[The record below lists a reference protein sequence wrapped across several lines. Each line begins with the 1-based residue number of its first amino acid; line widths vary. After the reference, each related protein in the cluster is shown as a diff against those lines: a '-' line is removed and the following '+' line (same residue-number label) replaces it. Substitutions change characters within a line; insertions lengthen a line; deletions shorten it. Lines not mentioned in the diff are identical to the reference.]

1 MQALVFWRDLG
12 LQGLTCIHVDAHL
25 DVQDSGLS
33 PELMSQFL
41 DGVPPQDL
49 RGTPELPWGGLHCG
63 NYLYPAL
70 VSGLVSHLV
79 WVVPPHLLEE
89 GQSLL
94 SWAREEVGRW
104 VDLTLEEWSGLR
116 AVSSA
121 QVSPDARVTRVEGT
135 LCGQRF
141 TLCLAEGLP
150 ALEGPVALDIDVDY
164 FVRPDDS
171 LWSSPESLAQ
181 QLQGLTVEILTV
193 ATSLEGGYTPANQH
207 GLGQDCL
214 RCFGFP
220 QHPLPLHYRPQP
232 EDLVWREIHRDAYGL
247 ALELLEACAP
257 GPVHLYLESIVQ
269 ARLNNPDRAYTCL
282 LQLEQ
287 SVPLTG
293 AELAQVLFMRAE
305 TLAAQHHQPAI
316 RLLRRALEHAAHRYD
331 IRFSL
336 ARRLRDA
343 GQFPMAARTLR
354 AVLQQSQN
362 RVSGLEHE
370 LELARTYAQ
379 MGQTALAQA
388 THRQLQARDVL
399 GLQSMHSLLDQAY
412 VR

>member
-1 MQALVFWRDLG
+1 MQTLVFWRDLG

-33 PELMSQFL
+33 AELMSQFL
-41 DGVPPQDL
+41 DGVPPQHL

-63 NYLYPAL
+63 NFLYPAL

-89 GQSLL
+89 GKSLL

-121 QVSPDARVTRVEGT
+121 SNGATRVEGT

-181 QLQGLTVEILTV
+181 ELQGLTVEILTV
-193 ATSLEGGYTPANQH
+193 ATSLEGGYTPANLH
-207 GLGQDCL
+207 EVGQDCL

-220 QHPLPLHYRPQP
+220 QHSLPLHYAPRP
-232 EDLVWREIHRDAYGL
+232 EDLVWREIHREAYGL
-247 ALELLEACAP
+247 ALQRLEACEP
-257 GPVHLYLESIVQ
+257 GPARLYLESMVQ
-269 ARLNNPDRAYTCL
+269 ARLKNPDRAHDCL

-287 SVPLTG
+287 SVLLTG

-305 TLAAQHHQPAI
+305 TLAVEHHQPAI
-316 RLLRRALEHAAHRYD
+316 RLLRRALEQAGHRYD

-336 ARRLRDA
+336 AKRLRDA

-362 RVSGLEHE
+362 RLSGLEHE

-399 GLQSMHSLLDQAY
+399 GLQSMHSILDQAY